1 MAHRTISDVMTPGIV
16 SVPTT
21 ATAREAAE
29 QMMRNDVGD
38 VLVADSG
45 RVQGMVTDRDLVTR
59 VIAEGRA
66 PESTIVADICSQDL
80 VAVFPDM
87 TVEEAVLLLR
97 QHAVRR
103 LPVLGTDN
111 QAVGMVSIG
120 DLAVSED
127 PESALAEISAAAP
140 NN

>member
-1 MAHRTISDVMTPGIV
+1 MAHRTVSDVMTPEVI
-16 SVPTT
+16 SVPRT

-29 QMMRNDVGD
+29 QMRLNDVGD
-38 VLVADSG
+38 VLVVDDG
-45 RVQGMVTDRDLVTR
+45 RVHGMVTDRDLVIR
-59 VIAEGRA
+59 VLADGRT
-66 PESTIVADICSQDL
+66 PETTVADVCSTDL

-103 LPVLGTDN
+103 LPVLGTDS

-120 DLAVSED
+120 DLALAED
-127 PESALAEISAAAP
+127 PESALADISDAEP
-140 NN
+140 NR

>member
-1 MAHRTISDVMTPGIV
+1 MAHRTVSDVMTPRAIAI
-16 SVPTT
+16 PTT
-21 ATAREAAE
+21 ASTIEAAE
-29 QMMRNDVGD
+29 QMRVNGVGD
-38 VLVADSG
+38 VLVVEDG
-45 RVQGMVTDRDLVTR
+45 RVQGMVTDRDLVVR
-59 VIAEGRA
+59 VLANGRA
-66 PESTIVADICSQDL
+66 PEATTVGDVCTRDL

-103 LPVLGTDN
+103 LPVLGTDS

-127 PESALAEISAAAP
+127 PESVLAEISAAEP
-140 NN
+140 NT